1 MAGKSVRE
9 MGEML
14 REIPF
19 RPRRPYLLALA
30 DAYAPDFSRISMDLA
45 GSRPEGPHPYP
56 DIFEKVVFPSLD
68 DTPLVGVLGLHR
80 DGVRRPGVVFC
91 HGFHGSK
98 NKNYI
103 MEAALKAFSEWD
115 YNVLALDLRD
125 FGESRDLSHA
135 PSTGGWKEGQDVLGA
150 CRFLGQKDEVTSV
163 AAVGYSLGASAVLN
177 AAHQDELYSY
187 ITGGVLA
194 WSGFASMEAI
204 MSRFSR
210 RPPLS
215 DPFFPYYAVF
225 VVLTEMR
232 RLEMLRRGKEE
243 ALASLG
249 DRPFSPDFRRYVR
262 EVVAPHYGT
271 SEEAIYALS
280 SPRNFADR
288 LEREIIPALRA
299 GFIMLTD
306 RYIYSIIARALV
318 RGTDPAWIRGLFSF
332 ALVPDIVFYL
342 QADVSNLVPRVLNAR
357 GFDYWES
364 GLDFLPGR
372 DYYDNF
378 VEYQRR
384 LLAQFDAIA
393 DEYGFHRIDANRSM
407 HEVFKDLQRGIQ
419 NVIADM
425 KPAQELAQLNEGIRN
440 AARKEPKEPKKK
452 RA

>member
-1 MAGKSVRE
+1 MSTDTDSKRHRFHGYDLLGPRVKGLKGRLIVLEGTDGVGRSSQIALLREWLENAGYAVATSGLKRSKLAGK
-9 MGEML
+9 
-14 REIPF
+14 
-19 RPRRPYLLALA
+19 
-30 DAYAPDFSRISMDLA
+30 
-45 GSRPEGPHPYP
+45 
-56 DIFEKVVFPSLD
+56 
-68 DTPLVGVLGLHR
+68 GL
-80 DGVRRPGVVFC
+80 
-91 HGFHGSK
+91 S
-98 NKNYI
+98 
-103 MEAALKAFSEWD
+103 AAM
-115 YNVLALDLRD
+115 N
-125 FGESRDLSHA
+125 GH
-135 PSTGGWKEGQDVLGA
+135 T
-150 CRFLGQKDEVTSV
+150 
-163 AAVGYSLGASAVLN
+163 
-177 AAHQDELYSY
+177 
-187 ITGGVLA
+187 
-194 WSGFASMEAI
+194 
-204 MSRFSR
+204 
-210 RPPLS
+210 
-215 DPFFPYYAVF
+215 
-225 VVLTEMR
+225 
-232 RLEMLRRGKEE
+232 
-243 ALASLG
+243 LG
-249 DRPFSPDFRRYVR
+249 D
-262 EVVAPHYGT
+262 T
-271 SEEAIYALS
+271 TMNLLYATD
-280 SPRNFADR
+280 FADR